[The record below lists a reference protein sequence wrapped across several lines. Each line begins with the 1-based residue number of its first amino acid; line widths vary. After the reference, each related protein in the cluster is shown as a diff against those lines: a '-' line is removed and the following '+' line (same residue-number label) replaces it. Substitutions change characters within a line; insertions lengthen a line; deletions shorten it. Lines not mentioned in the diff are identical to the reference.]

1 MNQAELIIVG
11 GGPAGL
17 TSAIYS
23 ARALIDTVVIEK
35 MLPGGQPILTS
46 FIENYPGF
54 PEGISGPELAERLE
68 SQARRFGAKIIT
80 SKPVEE
86 VLRVDDGFEIKTE
99 EESFFSKAVII
110 ATGTSPRKL
119 NVPGEDTFTGRGVSY
134 CAVCDGAFYKDKVVA
149 VVGGGDSAI
158 VEAIYLTRFAS
169 KVYVIHRRDQLR
181 AEKILQERAFAN
193 SKITFIWN
201 TVVQGIEGGKKVE
214 LLKLKDVKTEKVSDL
229 PIDGLF
235 VYIGSIPN
243 SSMVRNLVELDENGF
258 IVTDNSMRTNIPGLF
273 AAGDVRSNTFRQLA
287 TAVGDGA
294 IAANSAEKYLGEMIW
309 KR

>member
-119 NVPGEDTFTGRGVSY
+119 NVPGEDTFIGKGVSY

-214 LLKLKDVKTEKVSDL
+214 LLKLKDVKTEEVSDL

>member
-1 MNQAELIIVG
+1 MNRADLIIVG

-23 ARALIDTVVIEK
+23 ARALIDTMVIEK
-35 MLPGGQPILTS
+35 MLPGGQPVLTS

-54 PEGISGPELAERLE
+54 PDGISGPEFAERLE
-68 SQARRFGAKIIT
+68 AQARRFGAKIVT
-80 SKPVEE
+80 SQPVVE
-86 VLRVDDGFEIKTE
+86 VSKVEDGFEVKTE
-99 EESFFSKAVII
+99 GDSFWGKAVII

-119 NVPGEDTFTGRGVSY
+119 GVPGEDTFTGRGVSY

-169 KVYVIHRRDQLR
+169 KVYVIHRRNQLR
-181 AEKILQERAFAN
+181 AEKILQERAFSN
-193 SKITFIWN
+193 PKISFIWD
-201 TVVQGIEGGKKVE
+201 TVVQSIEGEKKVE
-214 LLKLKDVKTEKVSDL
+214 LLRLKNVKTGEISE
-229 PIDGLF
+229 IYTDGVF

-243 SSMVRNLVELDENGF
+243 SSMVKGLVELDESGF
-258 IVTDNSMRTNIPGLF
+258 IITDNLMRTNIPGIF
-273 AAGDVRSNTFRQLA
+273 AAGDVRNTTFRQLA

-294 IAANSAEKYLGEMIW
+294 IAANTAEKYLGELSW
-309 KR
+309 RH